1 MNAGTWVAV
10 VAAVIAAVSLH
21 FNWRYTRTAVEQ
33 TKIQR
38 QLRIDAAQ
46 PYVWADIA
54 PDEVSGVVLQLVVG
68 NSGQTIA
75 TNVRVTVDPPLEAI
89 DRLKERFETAQSR
102 LASGIQSVAPGRTF
116 MWPIGQG
123 FNILKDDRRQA
134 YTFTITADGPFGPV
148 PPLTYVVDMSDWRGV
163 LHRPAGSLF
172 ELTQVVKDFA
182 TKIDSTPNAV

>member
-1 MNAGTWVAV
+1 VVAV
-10 VAAVIAAVSLH
+10 VAAVISAVALF
-21 FNWRYTRTAVEQ
+21 FNWQYTRTAVEQ

-46 PYVWADIA
+46 PYVWADIV
-54 PDEVSGVVLQLVVG
+54 PDEVSGVVLNLVVG

-89 DRLKERFETAQSR
+89 NQLKERFETAQSR
-102 LASGIQSVAPGRTF
+102 LASGIRSVAPGRTF

-123 FNILKDDRRQA
+123 YKILKDDGRQA

-148 PPLTYVVDMSDWRGV
+148 PPLTYVVDMSDWRGL

-172 ELTQVVKDFA
+172 ELTQAVKNFA
-182 TKIDSTPNAV
+182 TKIDGAPDAT